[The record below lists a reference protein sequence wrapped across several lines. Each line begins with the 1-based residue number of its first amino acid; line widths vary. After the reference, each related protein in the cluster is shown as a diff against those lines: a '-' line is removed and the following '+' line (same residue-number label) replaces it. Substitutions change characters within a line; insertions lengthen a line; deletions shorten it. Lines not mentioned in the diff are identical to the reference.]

1 MIRYPRRGDGVPR
14 PPQPLR
20 GGKEG
25 SARKEREKNATHL
38 AAAEHDKV
46 KFGLY
51 KHDDVRQAL
60 HQLFGRKCVFCES
73 SLLGSQPGD
82 IEHYRPKGKASVI
95 DPVTGAHTQASDGYP
110 WLAASWN
117 NLLLSCADCNR
128 PRRQADGEGAV
139 RVLGKGCLFPL
150 PAGQQH
156 ADTPWGV
163 LKEKALLLNP
173 RRDDPDQHL
182 LFTDE
187 GGIVP
192 LPGDAGGRSERGAAT
207 IACCGLDRAELVQMR
222 QRHGRTVRAAIRH
235 IILALEQDREPQ
247 DDLDDLVEL
256 LKPHSPYVAYTRHL
270 VRRHLAPYLTAL
282 NLAF

>member
-14 PPQPLR
+14 PPLPLR
-20 GGKEG
+20 GGKDG
-25 SARKEREKNATHL
+25 SARKEREQNALHL
-38 AAAEHDKV
+38 AATEHNKL

-51 KHDDVRQAL
+51 KHGDVRQAL

-82 IEHYRPKGKASVI
+82 IEHYRPKGKAHVI
-95 DPVTGAHTQASDGYP
+95 DQVTGKHMEVSDGYP

-128 PRRQADGEGAV
+128 PRRQIDGSGAV

-150 PAGQQH
+150 
-156 ADTPWGV
+156 ADESARATTPWAV
-163 LKEKALLLNP
+163 FKEEALLLNP
-173 RRDDPDQHL
+173 RRDDPSEHL
-182 LFTDE
+182 QFTDE

-192 LPGDAGGRSERGAAT
+192 VPGDVGHSARGAAT

-270 VRRHLAPYLTAL
+270 VRRHLAPYLAAL
-282 NLAF
+282 NLE